1 MEVKA
6 TTEIYGIFGHPVSHS
21 LSPVMHNSAFNALG
35 LDCVY
40 VAFDI
45 HPDNI
50 GRAADALRIFGI
62 KGINITIPHKQSII
76 PFLDEIAPDAKF
88 TGAVNTVK
96 NEGGRLSG
104 FNTDVGGFLR
114 AIQEDLDFM
123 PEGSNVLVV
132 GAGGA
137 ARAVMSALCMNK
149 ARSIAV
155 ANRTYRRAESL
166 GEEFSTHF
174 KEINIKP
181 LSLEDTDGI
190 KALLEETDIVVN
202 STSTGMQGAGTLELP
217 LESLKET
224 AVVYDLVYKPRETP
238 LVVEARKLGHRA
250 SGGLSMLLY
259 QGARSFEIWTG
270 VNAPVDVMK
279 KAIE

>member
-6 TTEIYGIFGHPVSHS
+6 TTEIYGIFGHPVRHS
-21 LSPVMHNSAFNALG
+21 LSPVMHNSAFRALG

-45 HPDNI
+45 LPENI
-50 GRAADALRIFGI
+50 GRAAEAIRIFGI

-76 PFLDEIAPDAKF
+76 PFLDEITPDARH

-96 NEGGRLSG
+96 NENGRLSG

-114 AIQEDLDFM
+114 AVKEDLGFK
-123 PEGSNVLVV
+123 PEGSNVLLL

-137 ARAVMSALCMNK
+137 ARAVMSAFCMNN
-149 ARSIAV
+149 ARRIV
-155 ANRTYRRAESL
+155 TANRTYGKAETLAS
-166 GEEFSTHF
+166 EFAEHF
-174 KEINIKP
+174 KQAKIEP
-181 LSLEDTDGI
+181 VSLEDIDGI
-190 KALLEETDIVVN
+190 TAALKETDIVVN
-202 STSTGMQGAGTLELP
+202 STSAGMEGAGTLELP

-224 AVVYDLVYKPRETP
+224 AVVYDLVYKPAETP
-238 LVVEARKLGHRA
+238 LVLEARRKGHRA

-259 QGARSFEIWTG
+259 QGALSFEIWTG
-270 VNAPVDVMK
+270 TDAPVDAMK
-279 KAIE
+279 RAIE